1 MPIYCYRCL
10 DCGLNHEIRHG
21 FDETYDGICD
31 SCGGVVR
38 KYFGEVHI
46 AASATPT
53 RGMHDGKAIDW
64 SGSKAKER
72 NKERDMAAYK
82 RLRSE
87 GIQPKTVDGAA
98 KMERDASTSHEITA
112 GTLLQGPKSEKK
124 RKERALNDVLGS
136 KQ

>member
-1 MPIYCYRCL
+1 MPIYNYRCL
-10 DCGLNHEIRHG
+10 DCGLTHEIRHG
-21 FDETYDGICD
+21 FHETYDDVCD
-31 SCGGVVR
+31 ACEGVVR
-38 KYFGEVHI
+38 KYFGDVYI

-72 NKERDMAAYK
+72 AKERDMAAYK

-87 GIQPKTVDGAA
+87 GIQPKSIDGAA
-98 KMERDASTSHEITA
+98 KMEREASTSHEIKA

-136 KQ
+136 G

>member
-21 FDETYDGICD
+21 FDETYGGVCD
-31 SCGGVVR
+31 ACGGVVR

-53 RGMHDGKAIDW
+53 RGVHDGKAIDW
-64 SGSKAKER
+64 AGSKFNER
-72 NKERDMAAYK
+72 QKERDMAAYK

-87 GIQPKTVDGAA
+87 GLQPPAIDGSARLETHA
-98 KMERDASTSHEITA
+98 GSSHEVKG
-112 GTLLQGPKSEKK
+112 GTILSEKGRK
-124 RKERALNDVLGS
+124 RKEAALNDVLGS
-136 KQ
+136 A

>member
-1 MPIYCYRCL
+1 MPIYNYRCL
-10 DCGLNHEIRHG
+10 DCGLTHEIRHG
-21 FDETYDGICD
+21 FDETYDDVCD
-31 SCGGVVR
+31 ACEGVVR
-38 KYFGEVHI
+38 KYFGDVYI

-72 NKERDMAAYK
+72 AKERDMAAYK

-87 GIQPKTVDGAA
+87 GIQPKNIDGSA
-98 KMERDASTSHEITA
+98 KMEREALTSHEIKA

-136 KQ
+136 S

>member
-1 MPIYCYRCL
+1 MPIYNYRCL
-10 DCGLNHEIRHG
+10 DCGLTHEIRHG
-21 FDETYDGICD
+21 FDETYDDVCD
-31 SCGGVVR
+31 GCEGVVR
-38 KYFGEVHI
+38 KYFGDVYI

-64 SGSKAKER
+64 AGSKAKER
-72 NKERDMAAYK
+72 DKERDMAAYK

-87 GIQPKTVDGAA
+87 GIQPKNIDGAA
-98 KMERDASTSHEITA
+98 KMEREALTSHEIKA

-136 KQ
+136 S

>member
-10 DCGLNHEIRHG
+10 DCGLSHEIRHG
-21 FDETYDGICD
+21 FDETYDGVCD
-31 SCGGVVR
+31 ACRGVVR

-53 RGMHDGKAIDW
+53 RGVHDGKAIDW

-72 NKERDMAAYK
+72 QKERDMAAYK

-87 GIQPKTVDGAA
+87 GLQPPSIDGSSRLETHAG
-98 KMERDASTSHEITA
+98 SSHEIQA
-112 GTLLQGPKSEKK
+112 GEVLTKKDRK
-124 RKERALNDVLGS
+124 RKEAALNDVLGS
-136 KQ
+136 T

>member
-1 MPIYCYRCL
+1 MPIYNYRCL
-10 DCGLNHEIRHG
+10 DCGLTHEIRHG
-21 FDETYDGICD
+21 FDETYDDVCD
-31 SCGGVVR
+31 ACEGVVR
-38 KYFGEVHI
+38 KYFGDVYI

-64 SGSKAKER
+64 AGSKAKER
-72 NKERDMAAYK
+72 DIETDMAAYK

-87 GIQPKTVDGAA
+87 GIQPKNIDGAA
-98 KMERDASTSHEITA
+98 KMEREALTSHEIKA

-136 KQ
+136 S

>member
-1 MPIYCYRCL
+1 MPIYNYRCL
-10 DCGLNHEIRHG
+10 DCGLTHEIRHG
-21 FDETYDGICD
+21 FDETYDDVCDACEGI
-31 SCGGVVR
+31 VR
-38 KYFGEVHI
+38 KYFGDVYI

-64 SGSKAKER
+64 AGSKAKER
-72 NKERDMAAYK
+72 DKERDMAAYK

-87 GIQPKTVDGAA
+87 GIQPKNIDGAA
-98 KMERDASTSHEITA
+98 KMEREALTSHEIKA

-136 KQ
+136 S

>member
-10 DCGLNHEIRHG
+10 DCGLSHEIRHG
-21 FDETYDGICD
+21 FDETYEGICD
-31 SCGGVVR
+31 ACGGVVR

-53 RGMHDGKAIDW
+53 RGTHDGKAIDW
-64 SGSKAKER
+64 AGSKTKER
-72 NKERDMAAYK
+72 EKERDMAAYK

-87 GIQPKTVDGAA
+87 GIQPKSIDGAA
-98 KMERDASTSHEITA
+98 QMERAASTRHEITA

-124 RKERALNDVLGS
+124 RKERTLNDVLGS
-136 KQ
+136 

>member
-1 MPIYCYRCL
+1 MPIYNYRCL
-10 DCGLNHEIRHG
+10 DCGLTHEIRHG
-21 FDETYDGICD
+21 FDETYDDVCD
-31 SCGGVVR
+31 ACEGVVR
-38 KYFGEVHI
+38 KYFGDVYI

-64 SGSKAKER
+64 AGSKAKER
-72 NKERDMAAYK
+72 DKERDMAAYK

-87 GIQPKTVDGAA
+87 GIQPKNIDGSA
-98 KMERDASTSHEITA
+98 KMEREALTSHEIKA

-136 KQ
+136 S

>member
-1 MPIYCYRCL
+1 VPIYCYRCL
-10 DCGLNHEIRHG
+10 DCGLSHEIRHG
-21 FDETYDGICD
+21 FDETYDGVCD
-31 SCGGVVR
+31 ACKGVVR

-72 NKERDMAAYK
+72 DKERDMAAYK

-87 GIQPKTVDGAA
+87 GIQPKSIDGAA
-98 KMERDASTSHEITA
+98 KMEREASTSHEIKA
-112 GTLLQGPKSEKK
+112 GTLLQGPKLEKK

-136 KQ
+136 G

>member
-1 MPIYCYRCL
+1 MPIYNYRCL
-10 DCGLNHEIRHG
+10 DCGLSHEIRHG
-21 FDETYDGICD
+21 FYETYDGVCD
-31 SCGGVVR
+31 ACEGVVR
-38 KYFGEVHI
+38 KYFGDVYI

-64 SGSKAKER
+64 AGTKTKER
-72 NKERDMAAYK
+72 EKERDMAAYK

-87 GIQPKTVDGAA
+87 GIQPKSINGSA
-98 KMERDASTSHEITA
+98 KMEREAATSHEIKA

-136 KQ
+136 G

>member
-72 NKERDMAAYK
+72 DKERDMAAYK

-87 GIQPKTVDGAA
+87 GIQPKSIDGSAT
-98 KMERDASTSHEITA
+98 MEREATTSHEIKA
-112 GTLLQGPKSEKK
+112 GTLLQGPLTEKK

-136 KQ
+136 T

>member
-10 DCGLNHEIRHG
+10 DCGLSHEIRHG
-21 FDETYDGICD
+21 FDETYDGVCD
-31 SCGGVVR
+31 ACKGVVR

-72 NKERDMAAYK
+72 DKERDMAAYK

-87 GIQPKTVDGAA
+87 GIQPKSIDGAA
-98 KMERDASTSHEITA
+98 KMEREASTSHEIKA
-112 GTLLQGPKSEKK
+112 GTLLQGPKLEKK

-136 KQ
+136 G

>member
-10 DCGLNHEIRHG
+10 DCGLSHEIRHG
-21 FDETYDGICD
+21 FDETYDDVCD
-31 SCGGVVR
+31 ACEGVVR
-38 KYFGEVHI
+38 KYFGDVYI

-64 SGSKAKER
+64 AGSKAKER
-72 NKERDMAAYK
+72 DKERDMAAYK

-87 GIQPKTVDGAA
+87 GIQPKNIDGAA
-98 KMERDASTSHEITA
+98 KMEREALTSHEIKA

-136 KQ
+136 S